1 MHEPRRDRRVRI
13 GPFEHEQGLLCSAPF
28 VLHPNSCSFPSSSPD
43 STLERS
49 YFVSLSRRQR
59 RCSPSQLPITKCFH
73 EQTASVS
80 LHLMST
86 FSLFYTLLL
95 SLCLFLS
102 FSQRLC
108 SKSRFATTNLHT
120 RSISIRA
127 QRDVRKQSFFLMNFN
142 TYIIYVPFT
151 EMILPGIV
159 HRTLKYSRLAK
170 TWQRCR
176 GATHRISNNGRAQR
190 RLTITLTV
198 DSIMDPPNTS
208 QY

>member
-1 MHEPRRDRRVRI
+1 MFSRT
-13 GPFEHEQGLLCSAPF
+13 
-28 VLHPNSCSFPSSSPD
+28 NSFRFSSLSVYFFSFLYSFSH
-43 STLERS
+43 
-49 YFVSLSRRQR
+49 FVSFCL
-59 RCSPSQLPITKCFH
+59 SPSVCVPNRDTPL
-73 EQTASVS
+73 
-80 LHLMST
+80 
-86 FSLFYTLLL
+86 
-95 SLCLFLS
+95 
-102 FSQRLC
+102 
-108 SKSRFATTNLHT
+108 TNLHT

-190 RLTITLTV
+190 RLTITLTI

-208 QY
+208 KY